1 MQVLAAHGPLTR
13 CSAWSILPSPQRHL
27 PRLYTRSLPTLASAI
42 QPQSVPVP
50 APVGTPLQG
59 PPSRLPTI
67 LANHPAPAAQGTH
80 QALIDT
86 FGRRHKYLR
95 ISLTDRCNLRCK
107 YCMPEEGEDT
117 VTPNAQPELLSTD
130 ELLRVISLFVR
141 LGVRKIRLTGGEPTI
156 RNDLDRI
163 MGHIG
168 ELSRGL
174 PKPLSLG
181 ITTNGIRLRK
191 FMPDF
196 KAAGL
201 RNINLSLDTLVS
213 AKWPLLTRKPQ
224 EWHKR
229 VMKIIEDLMD
239 QEEHFTLKVNCV
251 LLKGVNDD
259 EIGEFA
265 ELTRNWPLEVRFL
278 EFMPFD
284 GNSWSKNRLVS
295 QATIVDIM
303 QKHLHK
309 QGVAAER
316 LPPDSLHDVANLW
329 QVPGWRGRIGII
341 ASMSDAF
348 CGGCN
353 RLRLTSSGEIRN
365 CLFGEEGWS
374 LRDLMRE
381 GASDDQ
387 LTTAVATGIKAKNFK
402 LGGAGDMQEL
412 KARSAL
418 RLPMIALG
426 G

>member
-1 MQVLAAHGPLTR
+1 
-13 CSAWSILPSPQRHL
+13 
-27 PRLYTRSLPTLASAI
+27 
-42 QPQSVPVP
+42 
-50 APVGTPLQG
+50 
-59 PPSRLPTI
+59 
-67 LANHPAPAAQGTH
+67 
-80 QALIDT
+80 
-86 FGRRHKYLR
+86 
-95 ISLTDRCNLRCK
+95 LRCK
-107 YCMPEEGEDT
+107 YCMPEEGSSEDT
-117 VTPNAQPELLSTD
+117 VVPTLSPELLSTD
-130 ELLRVISLFVR
+130 ELLRVISLFVG

-163 MGHIG
+163 VGHIG
-168 ELSRGL
+168 ELSATL

-191 FMPDF
+191 FMPLF
-196 KAAGL
+196 RSAGM

-213 AKWPLLTRKPQ
+213 AKWPLLTRKPA

-229 VMKIIEDLMD
+229 VMKVIEDLCD

-259 EIGEFA
+259 EIGEFV
-265 ELTRNWPLEVRFL
+265 ELTRNMPLEVRFL

-295 QATIVDIM
+295 QATMIEAM
-303 QKHLHK
+303 QKHLHSK
-309 QGVAAER
+309 GLAAER

-329 QVPGWRGRIGII
+329 KVPGWRGRIGII

-387 LTTAVATGIKAKNFK
+387 LTTEIASSTQKKYFK
-402 LGGAGDMQEL
+402 LGGAADMQEL